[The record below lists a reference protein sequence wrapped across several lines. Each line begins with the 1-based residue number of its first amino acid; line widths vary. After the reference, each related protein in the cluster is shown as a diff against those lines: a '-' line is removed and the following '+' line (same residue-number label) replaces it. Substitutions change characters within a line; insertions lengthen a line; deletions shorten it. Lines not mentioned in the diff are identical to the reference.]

1 MIEDAV
7 QAIYRSVS
15 GEKKDVQQVKVWK
28 RVVGW
33 VWVVV
38 FFLFWSTPAWSFSIA
53 IGERLIPLVF
63 WDWV

>member
-33 VWVVV
+33 VWVVSV
-38 FFLFWSTPAWSFSIA
+38 VLVDACLVLSDCDWGEADSF
-53 IGERLIPLVF
+53 
-63 WDWV
+63 